1 MSRRRHLWL
10 VRRQRVALAR
20 LLRRCELDTSMA
32 HTAALLT
39 EWAL

>member
-10 VRRQRVALAR
+10 VRRQRLALAR
-20 LLRRCELDTSMA
+20 LLRRAELDVSMS
-32 HTAALLT
+32 HTEALLT